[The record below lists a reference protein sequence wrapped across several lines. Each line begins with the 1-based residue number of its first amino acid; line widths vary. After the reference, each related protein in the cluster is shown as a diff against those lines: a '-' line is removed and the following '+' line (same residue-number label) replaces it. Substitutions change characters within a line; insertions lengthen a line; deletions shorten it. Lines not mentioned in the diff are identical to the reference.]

1 MFTTASDSARARSL
15 HIAAEA
21 LGWTVSP
28 LVLPIVGATVAAHA
42 LGASSLATLWV
53 GIATLVG
60 TGLLP
65 LAYII
70 HLMRTGDVDT
80 LDVRERTSRVRPIL
94 FSAVCMSAQAAV
106 LTWLLPESLSL
117 IAGLAWMQVVNL
129 LLLLTITLFWK
140 VSFHLSAL
148 SSVAGAVAGLMLF
161 VPLEHPIS
169 PILLGVLL
177 GLIPLLAW
185 ARVHVGAHTWR
196 QTMAG
201 TLFGLVVLPLEVVV
215 LMGLRA

>member
-1 MFTTASDSARARSL
+1 MHTATSDTTRSRSL
-15 HIAAEA
+15 FIAAEA
-21 LGWTVSP
+21 LGWTISP
-28 LVLPIVGATVAAHA
+28 LVMPIVGATVAAHA
-42 LGASSLATLWV
+42 LGASSQTTLWI

-65 LAYII
+65 LAYIV

-94 FSAVCMSAQAAV
+94 FSAACMSAQAA
-106 LTWLLPESLSL
+106 LLSWLLPADLSL
-117 IAGLAWMQVVNL
+117 VADLAWMQVVNL
-129 LLLLTITLFWK
+129 LLLLSITLFWK

-148 SSVAGAVAGLMLF
+148 ASVAGAIAGLMLF
-161 VPLEHPIS
+161 APLDRPIS
-169 PILLGVLL
+169 PLLLSVLL

-185 ARVHVGAHTWR
+185 ARVYVGAHTWR

-201 TLFGLVVLPLEVVV
+201 TLFGLVLLPLEVALLVA
-215 LMGLRA
+215 LR